1 MAEPVNPL
9 SVADD
14 ADLRRLAE
22 VSVAL
27 IATAQDPSGA
37 YPAAVG
43 FAPYGFCWFRDGA
56 FVAEGMSRAGVAE
69 PRAVE
74 SATAFHEWC
83 ARVLT
88 REAPA
93 VASLVARVEAGSQ
106 PADSELL
113 PARYTLAGERHDD
126 DWWNYQVDGYGT
138 WLWALRSHLSRWDLP
153 LAPYAEAAETAA
165 RYLVAVGARTC
176 RDWWEE
182 HRDRTHGST
191 LASVYGGLRA
201 AAALGVLPEQASAA
215 ADEIATLV
223 AREGVHD
230 GALRK
235 WLGSTA
241 VDASLVVAGVP
252 FGLVAPGGPV
262 GRATVARVTSELS
275 TPGGGVHRYVGD
287 TFYGGGQWPI
297 LAAFL
302 GWHHAVAGSRERAEE
317 LLRWIA
323 STADDSGRLPE
334 QVPPLLA
341 PDRLA
346 EWTGRW
352 GAQRPAA
359 AVVARHVPGAGVGAG
374 PRRRPGLTCARH
386 RSHDHETGRPAL
398 RSSSQARTPRAVSS
412 TGTPVVSSSVI
423 GGSMVAALASIQAPN
438 SSVSAMRGS
447 SHPRHVGRLR
457 SRAASTSASQV
468 RHR

>member
-1 MAEPVNPL
+1 MATPVNPL

-14 ADLRRLAE
+14 ADLRRLAD

-27 IATAQDPSGA
+27 IARAQDPSGA

-56 FVAEGMSRAGVAE
+56 FVAEGMSRAGA
-69 PRAVE
+69 AE

-83 ARVLT
+83 ARVLG

-93 VASLVARVEAGSQ
+93 VDSLVARVAAGAQ

-138 WLWALRSHLSRWDLP
+138 WLWALRSHLSRWSLP
-153 LAPYAEAAETAA
+153 VTPYAGAAETAV
-165 RYLVAVGARTC
+165 RYLVAFGARTC

-182 HRDRTHGST
+182 HRDQTHGST

-201 AAALGVLPEQASAA
+201 AAALGVLPERAASA
-215 ADEIATLV
+215 ADEIAALV
-223 AREGVHD
+223 ARSGVHE

-252 FGLVAPGGPV
+252 FGLVPPGGPV
-262 GRATVARVTSELS
+262 DRATVARVTSELS
-275 TPGGGVHRYVGD
+275 TPGGGVHRYLGD

-302 GWHHAVAGSRERAEE
+302 GWHHAVAGSRERAAE

-323 STADDSGRLPE
+323 STADADGRLPE

-341 PDRLA
+341 PDVLP
-346 EWTGRW
+346 EWIERW
-352 GAQRPAA
+352 GPSARPLLWSHGMYLILATSLD
-359 AVVARHVPGAGVGAG
+359 VVK
-374 PRRRPGLTCARH
+374 
-386 RSHDHETGRPAL
+386 S
-398 RSSSQARTPRAVSS
+398 
-412 TGTPVVSSSVI
+412 
-423 GGSMVAALASIQAPN
+423 
-438 SSVSAMRGS
+438 
-447 SHPRHVGRLR
+447 
-457 SRAASTSASQV
+457 
-468 RHR
+468 